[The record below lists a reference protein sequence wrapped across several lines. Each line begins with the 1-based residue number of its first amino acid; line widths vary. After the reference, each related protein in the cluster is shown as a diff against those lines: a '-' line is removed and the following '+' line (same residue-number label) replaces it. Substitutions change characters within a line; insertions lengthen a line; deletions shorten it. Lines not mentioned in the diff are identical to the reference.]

1 MQHLAASE
9 MSWGRTLS
17 FEEIIAGVSAVT
29 AEDVHTIAARTFTEG
44 QRALVAIGPFD
55 NST

>member
-1 MQHLAASE
+1 MT
-9 MSWGRTLS
+9 WGRTLS

-29 AEDVHTIAARTFTEG
+29 AEDVHALAARTFAKG

-55 NST
+55 EEQET